1 MCLSLC
7 MRQLLIKGRAPAA
20 LEYCDTILDLSQK
33 AELSHARAKATGHR
47 VPACEASH
55 VKQEQCQLVTAS
67 HSSKIFN
74 ATRGILS

>member
-1 MCLSLC
+1 MLIFC
-7 MRQLLIKGRAPAA
+7 MRLSGRGSGRGRS
-20 LEYCDTILDLSQK
+20 EYCDTILDLSQK